1 MSAETLDSLKTIWND
16 VQKDSSY
23 EANMLYAELN
33 RQWKERNRKLM
44 LKFIVELGLYLVI
57 YTSAIITIV
66 QTSAN
71 FSSQLFGIKIVV
83 LSLLFFT
90 PVGISLFQSLAYLRK
105 VDFTI
110 SMTDYVDESIQKL
123 VKSKRLYLRY
133 SYLFSGFMI
142 AMLFTDDFFMSHS
155 QMIKVISVGFVV
167 MATLLIKPYLNI
179 SYDKDI
185 RHFEQIKKEMSETQA

>member
-1 MSAETLDSLKTIWND
+1 MSTETLDSLKTIWND

-23 EANMLYAELN
+23 EANMLYAELS

-123 VKSKRLYLRY
+123 IKSKRLYLRY

-179 SYDKDI
+179 SYYKDI

>member
-1 MSAETLDSLKTIWND
+1 MS
-16 VQKDSSY
+16 
-23 EANMLYAELN
+23 
-33 RQWKERNRKLM
+33 
-44 LKFIVELGLYLVI
+44 KFVLELGLYLVI
-57 YTSAIITIV
+57 YTGAIITIV

-90 PVGISLFQSLAYLRK
+90 PVGISLFQSLAFLGK
-105 VDFTI
+105 VNFMI

-123 VKSKRLYLRY
+123 IKSKKLYLRY

-155 QMIKVISVGFVV
+155 QMIKVMSVGFVV

-179 SYDKDI
+179 TYDKDI
-185 RHFEQIKKEMSETQA
+185 RRFQQIKKEMSETQA

>member
-1 MSAETLDSLKTIWND
+1 MSNETLDSLRGIWND

-23 EANMLYAELN
+23 EANMLHAELN

-44 LKFIVELGLYLVI
+44 LKFIIELGIYLVI

-71 FSSQLFGIKIVV
+71 LSSQLFGIKIVV

-105 VDFTI
+105 VNFNI
-110 SMTDYVDESIQKL
+110 SITDYVDESIHKL
-123 VKSKRLYLRY
+123 IKSKKLYLRY
-133 SYLFSGFMI
+133 SYLFSGFMM
-142 AMLFTDDFFMSHS
+142 AMLLTDDFFMSHS
-155 QMIKVISVGFVV
+155 QMIKVLSVGFVV
-167 MATLLIKPYLNI
+167 MTTLLIKPYLNI
-179 SYDKDI
+179 TYDKDI
-185 RHFEQIKKEMSETQA
+185 RRFQQIKKEMGDTSA

>member
-90 PVGISLFQSLAYLRK
+90 PVGISLFQSLTYLRK

>member
-1 MSAETLDSLKTIWND
+1 MSTETLDSLKSIWND
-16 VQKDSSY
+16 VQKDSSN

-33 RQWKERNRKLM
+33 RQWRERNRKLM
-44 LKFIVELGLYLVI
+44 SKFVLELGLYLVI
-57 YTSAIITIV
+57 YTGAIITIV

-90 PVGISLFQSLAYLRK
+90 PVGISLFQSLAFLGK
-105 VDFTI
+105 VNFTI

-123 VKSKRLYLRY
+123 IKSKKLYLRY
-133 SYLFSGFMI
+133 SYLFSGFMV

-155 QMIKVISVGFVV
+155 QMIKVMSVGFVV

-179 SYDKDI
+179 TYDKDI
-185 RHFEQIKKEMSETQA
+185 RRFQQIKKEMSETQA